1 MLHPDAYARRKSNKS
16 AMCRQLLV
24 MLVMP
29 VLLEGGAAAA
39 LDRRGTG
46 SSRFVW
52 ADSYGSHM
60 VLQQLPAPTVLWGF
74 AAPGTQV
81 SVRRLPG
88 SRGTGAANA
97 TNVTGPDGVW
107 WVQMEG
113 RPAGNETFTFKARRS
128 KGRSNASVAAA
139 QEHVQVTQLA
149 DASIQ
154 MDDVVYGDVW
164 VCSGAQSSVYLS
176 SPTIVVGHLLV
187 Y

>member
-1 MLHPDAYARRKSNKS
+1 
-16 AMCRQLLV
+16 MCRQLLV
-24 MLVMP
+24 LLMPP
-29 VLLEGGAAAA
+29 VLLGGATVAV
-39 LDRRGTG
+39 DPRGTG
-46 SSRFVW
+46 SSRLAW

-81 SVRRLPG
+81 SVWRLPG
-88 SRGTGAANA
+88 SSGTGAANA
-97 TNVTGPDGVW
+97 TNVTGADGVW

-113 RPAGNETFTFKARRS
+113 RPAGNETFSFKAS
-128 KGRSNASVAAA
+128 GSNVRSNASVAAA
-139 QEHVQVTQLA
+139 RGHIQVEHSA

-176 SPTIVVGHLLV
+176 SPTVVVVHLLAD
-187 Y
+187 